1 MVTANRRRKRPSPER
16 YYMGVA
22 MAVRKRANCLGNRV
36 GAILVLN
43 DRVVSSGYNGT
54 PNDMDN
60 CDEGG
65 CDRCVNREKYGAG
78 KGYDV
83 CICVHAEQNVL
94 VTAARLGIH
103 VEGGVLYT
111 TKRPCFGCT
120 KELLQAGIKEV
131 YYLHDW
137 KHPDQEVLAEYQKLQ
152 TRIPDGIRKVT
163 MPDPDK
169 DWAESSKTPTPQE
182 TGHTIPRK

>member
-1 MVTANRRRKRPSPER
+1 MAVNRRRKRPDRKR
-16 YYMGVA
+16 YYMGIA

-36 GAILVLN
+36 GAVLVVN
-43 DRVVSSGYNGT
+43 DRVVSTGYNGT
-54 PNDMDN
+54 PSHMDN

-65 CDRCVNREKYGAG
+65 CERCVNRESYGPG
-78 KGYDV
+78 KGYDL

-94 VTAARLGIH
+94 LTAARLAIH
-103 VEGGVLYT
+103 VEDGVLYT

-137 KHPDQEVLAEYQKLQ
+137 KHPDQEVWAEYQKLQ
-152 TRIPDGIRKVT
+152 GRWAKGIRKVT

-169 DWAESSKTPTPQE
+169 DWAESSKAPVPPE
-182 TGHTIPRK
+182 SGHTIPRS